1 MMVAVGHVI
10 QLGRI
15 WRISGEHL
23 GGMKGIWETPGKPD
37 GALKETVRII
47 LFHQQK

>member
-1 MMVAVGHVI
+1 MAAAVGHVQEAHMMVAVGHVI

-23 GGMKGIWETPGKPD
+23 GGI
-37 GALKETVRII
+37 
-47 LFHQQK
+47 